1 MDSYLRAMDA
11 LTRPLGVRIAR
22 RLGLVPAADHRR
34 ELGRLEARYRTA
46 RAGDLEHR
54 EDLEHRLGELEL
66 LLAGA
71 MNRADN
77 AAAREHPAEERQDPR
92 AGDGDR
98 A

>member
-1 MDSYLRAMDA
+1 MDSYLRAMVT

-34 ELGRLEARYRTA
+34 ELGRLRDHYRTA

-54 EDLEHRLGELEL
+54 EELEQRLAELEL

-77 AAAREHPAEERQDPR
+77 AAAREHPAEERDPR
-92 AGDGDR
+92 RGDGDR